1 VKTFFWIAIAGS
13 CGAMTRYLIY
23 LLTNRLYQGSFPWA
37 TISVN
42 LIGCLLFGLIYSL
55 SEDRLTISNETRII
69 ILVGFVAAFT
79 TFSTFAFE
87 NAELIKSSEWLKLGL
102 NMSIQNIAGILLV
115 FLGMTL
121 GRA

>member
-1 VKTFFWIAIAGS
+1 VKTFFWIAVAGS
-13 CGAMTRYLIY
+13 CGALTRYGIY

-37 TISVN
+37 TITVN
-42 LIGCLLFGLIYSL
+42 LIGCLLFGIIYSL
-55 SEDRLTISNETRII
+55 SENRLTISSETRVI

-87 NAELIKSSEWLKLGL
+87 NAELIKDSQWLTLGL
-102 NMSIQNIAGILLV
+102 NLSIQNVLGILLV